1 MKAVIFSCSGLTL
14 TDDERRLFESA
25 DPLGFIVFKRN
36 IDNPDQLRALVK
48 ELRASVGR
56 ECPILIDQE
65 GGRVQ
70 RMAAPHWGACR
81 AARDHDSVEDVRATT
96 RAIARDLA
104 DVGID
109 VDCAPV
115 LDVLCPDTH
124 DAIGNRAFSD
134 DPHDVAAK
142 GLAACEEFLAAGI
155 TPVIK
160 HIPGQGRATL
170 DSHYDLP
177 VISAEYDV
185 LSNCDFVPF
194 RAVSQSDLS
203 AGVWGMIAHVIYPAI
218 DPDNPATVSP
228 KIIDT
233 IRRDIGFD
241 GLLLSDDVSMG
252 ALNFLGNPADRT
264 AKMLASGVDIG
275 LYCAGHLTEME
286 DIAAIAPPMSEAALE
301 RYERSRTAKALR
313 GRSAA

>member
-1 MKAVIFSCSGLTL
+1 MKSIILSCSGLTL
-14 TDDERRLFESA
+14 TDDEKRLFGRA
-25 DPLGFIVFKRN
+25 NPLGFILFKRN
-36 IDNPDQLRALVK
+36 IDTPDQLRALVK
-48 ELRASVGR
+48 DLRASIGR

-70 RMAAPHWGACR
+70 RMTEPHWGKCKS
-81 AARDHDSVEDVRATT
+81 ARDHESVEEVRATT
-96 RAIARDLA
+96 RIIARDLN

-134 DPHDVAAK
+134 DPADVASK

-160 HIPGQGRATL
+160 HIPGQGRASV

-177 VISAEYDV
+177 VVDV
-185 LSNCDFVPF
+185 EIELLSRCDFMPF
-194 RAVSQSDLS
+194 RAVSQSELS
-203 AGVWGMIAHVIYPAI
+203 AGAWGMIAHVIYKAI
-218 DPDNPATVSP
+218 DPDNPATVSR

-233 IRRDIGFD
+233 IRRDIGFG

-264 AKMLASGVDIG
+264 AKMLESGLDIA
-275 LYCAGHLTEME
+275 LYCAGHLTEMQE
-286 DIAAIAPPMSEAALE
+286 IAAIAPGMSEAALE

>member
-1 MKAVIFSCSGLTL
+1 MRAVVLSCSGQSLTEA
-14 TDDERRLFESA
+14 ERRFFESTN
-25 DPLGFIVFKRN
+25 PLGFILFKRN

-48 ELRASVGR
+48 DLRASVGR

-70 RMAAPHWGACR
+70 RMTEPNWGKCKS
-81 AARDHDSVEDVRATT
+81 ARDHENIEEVRATT
-96 RAIARDLA
+96 RTIARDLN

-124 DAIGNRAFSD
+124 DAIGNRAYSA

-142 GLAACEEFLAAGI
+142 GMAVCEEFLAAGI

-160 HIPGQGRATL
+160 HMPGQGRSSL
-170 DSHYDLP
+170 DTHYDLP
-177 VISAEYDV
+177 VVDVALDV
-185 LSNCDFVPF
+185 LRSYDFMPF
-194 RAVSQSDLS
+194 RAISQSALS
-203 AGVWGMIAHVIYPAI
+203 DGVWGMIAHVIYKAI
-218 DPDNPATVSP
+218 DPELPATVSR

-233 IRRDIGFD
+233 IRSDIGFD

-264 AKMLASGVDIG
+264 AKMLESGVDIG
-275 LYCAGHLTEME
+275 LYCAGHLTEMQE
-286 DIAAIAPPMSEAALE
+286 IAAIAPPMSEAALE

>member
-1 MKAVIFSCSGLTL
+1 MKSIILSCSGLTL
-14 TDDERRLFESA
+14 TDDEKRFFAEA
-25 DPLGFIVFKRN
+25 NPFGFILFKRN

-48 ELRASVGR
+48 DLRASVGR

-70 RMAAPHWGACR
+70 RMTEPNWGKCKS
-81 AARDHDSVEDVRATT
+81 ARDHESVEEVRATT
-96 RAIARDLA
+96 RAIARDLN

-124 DAIGNRAFSD
+124 DAIGNRAYSD
-134 DPHDVAAK
+134 DPADVAAK

-160 HIPGQGRATL
+160 HIPGQGRASV

-177 VISAEYDV
+177 VVDV
-185 LSNCDFVPF
+185 EIELLSRCDFMPF
-194 RAVSQSDLS
+194 RAVSQSELS
-203 AGVWGMIAHVIYPAI
+203 DGMWGMIAHVIYKAI
-218 DPDNPATVSP
+218 DPDLPATVSR

-233 IRRDIGFD
+233 IRSDIEFN

-264 AKMLASGVDIG
+264 AKMLESGIDIG
-275 LYCAGHLTEME
+275 LYCAGHLTEMQE
-286 DIAAIAPPMSEAALE
+286 IAAIAPPMSEAALE

>member
-1 MKAVIFSCSGLTL
+1 MKSVILSCEGLVL
-14 TDDERRLFESA
+14 NDAEKRLFA
-25 DPLGFIVFKRN
+25 DANPLGFILFKRN

-56 ECPILIDQE
+56 DCPILVDQE

-70 RMAAPHWGACR
+70 RMAEPNWGRCK
-81 AARDHDSVEDVRATT
+81 AAREHDSVEDVRATT
-96 RAIARDLA
+96 RAIARDLN

-115 LDVLCPDTH
+115 LDVLCADTH
-124 DAIGNRAFSD
+124 DAIGNRAYSD
-134 DPHDVAAK
+134 DPADVAAK

-177 VISAEYDV
+177 VISAEHNV
-185 LSNCDFVPF
+185 LSACDFMPF
-194 RAVSQSDLS
+194 RAVSSSELS
-203 AGVWGMIAHVIYPAI
+203 VGVWGMIAHVIYPAI
-218 DPDNPATVSP
+218 DPDHPATVSP

-264 AKMLASGVDIG
+264 AKMLESGVDIA

-286 DIAAIAPPMSEAALE
+286 EIAAIAPDMSEAALE
-301 RYERSRTAKALR
+301 RYERSRTTKALR